1 MTLGYG
7 LLLGVLGILITI
19 TGLMIALIV
28 YNKSIEK
35 QKTKTEI
42 PNALK
47 DLLTRK

>member
-35 QKTKTEI
+35 QKENFETPE
-42 PNALK
+42 AVR
-47 DLLTRK
+47 DLFNK